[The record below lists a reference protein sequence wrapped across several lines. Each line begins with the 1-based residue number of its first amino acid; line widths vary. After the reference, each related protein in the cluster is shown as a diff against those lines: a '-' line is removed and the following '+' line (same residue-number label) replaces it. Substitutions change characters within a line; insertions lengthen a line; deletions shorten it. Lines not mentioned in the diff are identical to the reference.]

1 MTALFRNQDILETV
15 LLEPDG
21 GSVMLS
27 LVERDPDV
35 VAFVKNGGLGEDLVA
50 GMKRVIQAGVLSL
63 DTGSTRITTR
73 ELQEAAK
80 QMQAVAAMPGQV
92 ARDLSEAVGRELAR
106 LVGDDERPGAL
117 ATALDAVAADAAE
130 SLGTAMEPV
139 LAALVGNGSD
149 ALPQLLESRL
159 LETMVRGANAALARL
174 FSDDGTSPLMT
185 HLVHGE
191 KAIAALK
198 LETSAIEQRLRA
210 QIAELSDKVLIQQSQ
225 KPTPAEAGKDWEAD
239 TLDDIAKVTA
249 ILGDAIEPVGNS
261 AGHGRD
267 KAGDHILHVGDGDVD
282 RIRVAVECR
291 TGSRRLTVPL
301 LQQMVVNR
309 EAHSGLLLAQSTDA
323 LPRDAQAAG
332 FRVYFSERV
341 VVLHYD
347 RGAPTAEQQLVIAV
361 QVARLLAKL
370 DATSGGSL
378 AERDQIRDG
387 IGRIETALN
396 HLRPLRAAVT
406 GIEKETG
413 VVQKHA
419 AALEAEIRRVLIDVA
434 ALMAS

>member
-1 MTALFRNQDILETV
+1 MTAAARNQNITETV

-63 DTGSTRITTR
+63 DTGSTRATTR

-139 LAALVGNGSD
+139 LAALVGNGSE
-149 ALPQLLESRL
+149 ALPQLLEGRL
-159 LETMVRGANAALARL
+159 LETMVRGTNAALARL
-174 FSDDGTSPLMT
+174 FSDDGSSPVMT
-185 HLVHGE
+185 HLAHGE

-225 KPTPAEAGKDWEAD
+225 KPAPAEAGKK
-239 TLDDIAKVTA
+239 L
-249 ILGDAIEPVGNS
+249 
-261 AGHGRD
+261 
-267 KAGDHILHVGDGDVD
+267 
-282 RIRVAVECR
+282 
-291 TGSRRLTVPL
+291 GSRHPRRH
-301 LQQMVVNR
+301 R
-309 EAHSGLLLAQSTDA
+309 EGHRHPG
-323 LPRDAQAAG
+323 RC
-332 FRVYFSERV
+332 
-341 VVLHYD
+341 D
-347 RGAPTAEQQLVIAV
+347 RT
-361 QVARLLAKL
+361 RW
-370 DATSGGSL
+370 
-378 AERDQIRDG
+378 
-387 IGRIETALN
+387 
-396 HLRPLRAAVT
+396 
-406 GIEKETG
+406 
-413 VVQKHA
+413 
-419 AALEAEIRRVLIDVA
+419 
-434 ALMAS
+434 